1 MCKVFYFIIMK
12 NNKKKYFDNNNQYDS
27 SLGTKITI
35 NQNEAGPTIL
45 KETKLNSSFFGHEK
59 KLILLIEQ
67 YADRLRSSKIKIP
80 IVYEI
85 YFKNNSIFSLCEFAG
100 ESILELMNSRK
111 IEHTILKTNIFQ
123 QILEILKSVQI
134 SKIDFDPH
142 PKNYVLRDGKLSYV
156 DFTPPWLPEYYELR
170 IEKANSNEIDILN
183 DFFSCMHYK
192 EMGYHLAGDLIKI
205 DKNNVSHLP
214 LIYEEMKKI
223 KLIDKDYGF
232 FQARSKLIIRKERER
247 EEQNIFLL

>member
-142 PKNYVLRDGKLSYV
+142 PKNYVLRDGKL
-156 DFTPPWLPEYYELR
+156 